1 MAEMGLGDRTEG
13 GRRRWREVLEVIGKR
28 GWGRDFGR
36 GVVVERGWRITTI
49 YRFSSIDNP
58 NQNRSESL
66 PVWLVVVVF

>member
-36 GVVVERGWRITTI
+36 GVVVERAILG
-49 YRFSSIDNP
+49 
-58 NQNRSESL
+58 
-66 PVWLVVVVF
+66 